1 MGSSRAFIAFWS
13 KNRKHWRRKTK
24 HKSNQHVR
32 VPKGWTISFLMG
44 GGGGGLCKSPKKYRA
59 CASGLKKISCRI
71 VKKEKNIEQP

>member
-44 GGGGGLCKSPKKYRA
+44 GGGGGGGGGG
-59 CASGLKKISCRI
+59 CANPP
-71 VKKEKNIEQP
+71 KNIEHVLLV